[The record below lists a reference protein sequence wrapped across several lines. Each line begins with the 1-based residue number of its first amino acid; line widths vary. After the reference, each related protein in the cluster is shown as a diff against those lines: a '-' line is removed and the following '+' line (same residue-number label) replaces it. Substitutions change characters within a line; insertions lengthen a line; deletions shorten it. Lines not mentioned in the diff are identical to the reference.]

1 MTNLKG
7 FGCNEN
13 EHYCIKFVDD
23 GNNINMTCL
32 PLNKAADGITDCIRS
47 TDERKIN
54 NCSIWYPQEL
64 DKRFH
69 CMNSDICT
77 DPSQV
82 CDRTFDCPYGDDE
95 RVCPCYSIRLI
106 IYLLTENDSII
117 SHEEIV
123 HNQDAFGHSKYFV
136 YLMSGRPRQL
146 PKYIRIDSYVIA
158 ITNVQYIKL
167 ALSNII
173 PLPFVNRLA
182 LLLLLEIGML
192 QTQTQV
198 SDLGL
203 GIGYP

>member
-1 MTNLKG
+1 KYLYTKCNEEWNCNDGQDELNCTTSLTHYSNIQKG

-95 RVCPCYSIRLI
+95 RVCPWLI
-106 IYLLTENDSII
+106 FCKFHIFSMPRSAIYR
-117 SHEEIV
+117 
-123 HNQDAFGHSKYFV
+123 Y
-136 YLMSGRPRQL
+136 
-146 PKYIRIDSYVIA
+146 
-158 ITNVQYIKL
+158 
-167 ALSNII
+167 AL
-173 PLPFVNRLA
+173 FA
-182 LLLLLEIGML
+182 L
-192 QTQTQV
+192 
-198 SDLGL
+198 
-203 GIGYP
+203 